1 MLINWKAI
9 NLKKIKIWLFES
21 NSKINKPLPKL
32 TNSKRQKIQITNIRN
47 ERGDKITDIKDI

>member
-9 NLKKIKIWLFES
+9 NFKKIKIWLFES

>member
-1 MLINWKAI
+1 MESNK
-9 NLKKIKIWLFES
+9 LKKIQIWLFEI

-32 TNSKRQKIQITNIRN
+32 TKGKRQKIQITNIRN